1 MSSHPSTPEPPSDAT
16 PNPPKLLDR
25 LRAACR
31 VRHLAIRTEDAYA
44 SWAERFIRFHRLRHP
59 ERMGEP
65 EVNAFLTDLAVNGR
79 VAASTQNQALCALLF
94 LYDAVL
100 DRPLD
105 ELCVV
110 RANRP
115 VRLPVVLTKDE
126 ARRVVDGVE
135 GVNRLIAQLLY
146 GSGLRILESLRVRVK
161 DLDFARNEVTVR
173 SGKGDKDRRTMLPEA
188 AKPGLLAHLEGVKA
202 LHAADLAAGHGRV
215 YLPYALAR
223 KYPNADRE
231 WGWQWVFPSHKLSED
246 PRSGAVRRHHLNE
259 GAVSRSIAAAV
270 KAAGIDKHA
279 TPHTLRHSFA
289 THLLEAGYDIR
300 TVQDLLGHAD
310 VSTTMIYTHVLNKG
324 GAGVRS
330 PLDG

>member
-1 MSSHPSTPEPPSDAT
+1 MSSDPSTPEPPPGDV
-16 PNPPKLLDR
+16 PNPSRLLDR

-59 ERMGEP
+59 DRMGEP

-94 LYDAVL
+94 LYGAVL

-126 ARRVVDGVE
+126 ARRVVEGVE

-146 GSGLRILESLRVRVK
+146 GSGLRILEGLRVRVK

-188 AKPGLLAHLEGVKA
+188 ARVGLLAHLEGVRA
-202 LHAADLAAGHGRV
+202 LHAADLAAGYGRV

-223 KYPNADRE
+223 KYPNADQE

-259 GAVSRSIAAAV
+259 GAVSRSIAVAV